1 MSGAQHVRR
10 TAYKL
15 AGLAFVVTGLVG
27 AVLPLLPSTIFFILA
42 AAMFARSSPE
52 LEARILAHPTIGPQV
67 IAWRDHGVIPPR
79 AKLLAVGGM
88 AAGYAV
94 FVVLGEPAGLT
105 AGLVAAAILACAAY
119 VLSRPSRPQA

>member
-1 MSGAQHVRR
+1 MRR

-15 AGLAFVVTGLVG
+15 AGLAFVATGLVG

-52 LEARILAHPTIGPQV
+52 LEARILAHPVVGPQV

-79 AKLLAVGGM
+79 AKAFALGGM
-88 AAGYAV
+88 AIGYGV
-94 FVVLGEPAGLT
+94 FLATSGAGLALALIV
-105 AGLVAAAILACAAY
+105 AGIMIGCAAY
-119 VLSRPSRPQA
+119 VLTRPSRPQA